1 MVGTKTT
8 HGDLK
13 ELDEAKGALSTVDL
27 GLKVSTTYQVNDKAT
42 KALGTLE
49 QLQSRDDS
57 EIPRLWVEGDG
68 HIGENLPLLTYLSK
82 KQAELGQSVDGDSA
96 NSG

>member
-1 MVGTKTT
+1 MGTKTT

-13 ELDEAKGALSTVDL
+13 ELDEAKGVSGIVDL
-27 GLKVSTTYQVNDKAT
+27 GMEVSTADQGNNKVVE
-42 KALGTLE
+42 ALGTLE

-57 EIPRLWVEGDG
+57 EIVRPWAEGDA
-68 HIGENLPLLTYLSK
+68 HIGVNLPLLMYLSK
-82 KQAELGQSVDGDSA
+82 KQAELGQSVDKDNA

>member
-8 HGDLK
+8 HGDPK
-13 ELDEAKGALSTVDL
+13 ELDEAKVASGTVDL
-27 GLKVSTTYQVNDKAT
+27 GMEVSNADQGNDKAT

-57 EIPRLWVEGDG
+57 EITRLWAEGDG
-68 HIGENLPLLTYLSK
+68 HIRANFSLLIAL
-82 KQAELGQSVDGDSA
+82 E
-96 NSG
+96 